1 MNPTETPLVTHALV
15 ADSGLARLLRVT
27 GPRRHRVIEQVETF
41 ERPSAHLRAHEL
53 TTDRTGRVFE
63 SSGRSGT
70 NATHMRHGAA
80 SDYDPHT
87 IEIEHFVNRVVQRL
101 EALHRAGELDA
112 WVLIAEP
119 RLLGV
124 LRAHLPPDL
133 HKLIVHEI
141 SGDYIHADHERILE
155 LVDSRGS

>member
-1 MNPTETPLVTHALV
+1 MNLPETPLVTHALV
-15 ADSGLARLLRVT
+15 ADSGLARLMRVT
-27 GPRRHRVIEQVETF
+27 GPLRHRVMDQVETF
-41 ERPSAHLRAHEL
+41 ERPSAHLAAHEL

-63 SSGRSGT
+63 SSGRGGT
-70 NATHMRHGAA
+70 NATHTRHGVA

-87 IEIEHFVNRVVQRL
+87 VEIEHFVKRIVQRL
-101 EALHRAGELDA
+101 EALHRAGELNA

-124 LRAHLPPDL
+124 LRAHLPSDL

-141 SGDYIHADHERILE
+141 SGDYVRADHERILG
-155 LVDSRGS
+155 LIDSQER